1 LDLFPQ
7 ARHIATIRRNSQF
20 LARSWGIIGAAVMA
34 ESTDQQTKRAHSLLE
49 IAKEFLRLG
58 FVAFG
63 GPAAHIAM
71 MDERFVRRL
80 AWVPGEQFLDLVGA
94 VNLLPGPSS
103 TELAIY
109 LGQIAGGL
117 PGLLV
122 AGACFILPAAI
133 LVVGFAW
140 AYMQFGALPQVAGLL
155 FGIKPVVVALIA
167 QAIWNLGKTALK
179 STSLAALAVLVVAL
193 AALGLPV
200 LLLLIAA
207 GVLWM
212 VVRQGQTLAKTRTG
226 VTAFLSTGAA
236 GSGVAVGVIPAF
248 LYFLKVGAV
257 LFGSGYVLL
266 AVLRADLVVR
276 LHWLTDAQLLDA
288 IAVSQATPGPF
299 FTVATFVGYLL
310 GGSKGAA
317 LATLGMFLP
326 AFVYVAATAGFLP
339 KLRKSPVASA
349 FLDGVNASA
358 VALMACVGWQFTRAA
373 LVNIPAIVLAVVS
386 ALLVFRYKVNSA
398 WLVPGGAIAGILI
411 RAFGL

>member
-1 LDLFPQ
+1 
-7 ARHIATIRRNSQF
+7 
-20 LARSWGIIGAAVMA
+20 MA
-34 ESTDQQTKRAHSLLE
+34 ESADQQTRRAHSLLE
-49 IAKEFLRLG
+49 IAREFLRLG

-94 VNLLPGPSS
+94 VNLVPGPSS

-133 LVVGFAW
+133 LALGFAW
-140 AYMQFGALPQVAGLL
+140 AYLQFGAVPQVAGLL

-200 LLLLIAA
+200 LLLLIGA
-207 GVLWM
+207 GVLWI
-212 VVRQGQTLAKTRTG
+212 VVRQGQTLAKTNTG
-226 VTAFLSTGAA
+226 VTAFLSSGAA
-236 GSGVAVGVIPAF
+236 GSGVTVGVIPAF

-299 FTVATFVGYLL
+299 FTVATFIGYLL

-317 LATLGMFLP
+317 LATLGMFSP

-339 KLRKSPVASA
+339 KLRKSPVAGA

-358 VALMACVGWQFTRAA
+358 VALMAYVGWQFTRAA
-373 LVNIPAIVLAVVS
+373 LVDIPAIVLAVVS

-398 WLVPGGAIAGILI
+398 WLVLGGAIAGILI

>member
-1 LDLFPQ
+1 
-7 ARHIATIRRNSQF
+7 
-20 LARSWGIIGAAVMA
+20 MA
-34 ESTDQQTKRAHSLLE
+34 ESADQQAKRAHSLRE

-58 FVAFG
+58 FVAYG

-80 AWVPGEQFLDLVGA
+80 AWLPGEQFLDLVGA

-140 AYMQFGALPQVAGLL
+140 AYLQFGALSQVAGLL
-155 FGIKPVVVALIA
+155 FGTKPVVVALIA
-167 QAIWNLGKTALK
+167 QAIWNLAQTALK

-200 LLLLIAA
+200 LLLLIGA

-212 VVRQGQTLAKTRTG
+212 AVRQGQTLAKTRTG

-299 FTVATFVGYLL
+299 FTVATFIGYLL
-310 GGSKGAA
+310 GGWKGAA
-317 LATLGMFLP
+317 LTTLGMFLP

-358 VALMACVGWQFTRAA
+358 VALMAYVGWQFTRAA
-373 LVNIPAIVLAVVS
+373 LTNIPAIVLAVVS

-398 WLVPGGAIAGILI
+398 WLVLGGAIAGILI

>member
-1 LDLFPQ
+1 
-7 ARHIATIRRNSQF
+7 
-20 LARSWGIIGAAVMA
+20 MA
-34 ESTDQQTKRAHSLLE
+34 ESADQQTKRAHSLLE

-200 LLLLIAA
+200 LLLLIGA

-212 VVRQGQTLAKTRTG
+212 VVRQGQTLAKPNTG
-226 VTAFLSTGAA
+226 VTAFLSSGAA
-236 GSGVAVGVIPAF
+236 GSGVTVGVIPAF

-299 FTVATFVGYLL
+299 FTVATFIGYLL

-358 VALMACVGWQFTRAA
+358 VALMAYVGWQFTRAA

-386 ALLVFRYKVNSA
+386 ALVVFRYKVNSA
-398 WLVPGGAIAGILI
+398 WLVLGGAFAGILI

>member
-1 LDLFPQ
+1 MDESAEP
-7 ARHIATIRRNSQF
+7 RPTRF
-20 LARSWGIIGAAVMA
+20 L
-34 ESTDQQTKRAHSLLE
+34 SLRE

-58 FVAFG
+58 FVAYG

-71 MDERFVRRL
+71 MDERFVGRL
-80 AWVPGEQFLDLVGA
+80 AWVSGEQFLDLVGA

-109 LGQIAGGL
+109 LGQIAAGL

-133 LVVGFAW
+133 LVVAFAW
-140 AYMQFGALPQVAGLL
+140 AYTQYGAVPQVAGLL

-167 QAIWNLGKTALK
+167 QAIWNLGETALK
-179 STSLAALAVLVVAL
+179 TVPLACLAALVIAL
-193 AALGLPV
+193 AILGVPV
-200 LLLLIAA
+200 LLLLI
-207 GVLWM
+207 GGGLLWM
-212 VVRQGQTLAKTRTG
+212 LLRQGRAFAEANAGMAGFLTG
-226 VTAFLSTGAA
+226 SATGGAA
-236 GSGVAVGVIPAF
+236 AAVGIVPAF

-276 LHWLTDAQLLDA
+276 LHWITDAQLLDA

-299 FTVATFVGYLL
+299 FTVATFIGYLL
-310 GGSKGAA
+310 TGWKGAA
-317 LATLGMFLP
+317 LTTLGMFLP
-326 AFVYVAATAGFLP
+326 AFVYVAATAKFLP
-339 KLRKSPVASA
+339 KLRKSPVAGA

-358 VALMACVGWQFTRAA
+358 VALMAYVGWQFTRAA
-373 LVNIPAIVLAVVS
+373 LVNLPAAVLSIVS

-398 WLVPGGAIAGILI
+398 WLVLVGALVGILLQVL
-411 RAFGL
+411 RAI